1 MSAVE
6 RVVGVGSSAGGLD
19 ALTDAL
25 SSVGAD
31 VPFAFIVAQH
41 MAADYDSP
49 LVGLLQPVTSLR
61 VREARDGAALEPG
74 VVEVCPPD
82 RNIVVEGDCV
92 RLTRPDGPAPH
103 PSVDLLLF
111 SLAEQWGERAV
122 GVVLS
127 GSGADGSDGI
137 RAIHARGGMNFA
149 QAPESAQFG
158 AMPQAAIATGCID
171 LKAGPGE
178 LGPVLGR
185 LKDFTAV
192 ASELPIDELDGQSLL
207 WTGTPHPRPS
217 QRC

>member
-82 RNIVVEGDCV
+82 RNIVVEGCV
-92 RLTRPDGPAPH
+92 RLTRPDGPGAP
-103 PSVDLLLF
+103 PECGSAALL
-111 SLAEQWGERAV
+111 
-122 GVVLS
+122 
-127 GSGADGSDGI
+127 
-137 RAIHARGGMNFA
+137 
-149 QAPESAQFG
+149 
-158 AMPQAAIATGCID
+158 
-171 LKAGPGE
+171 PG
-178 LGPVLGR
+178 
-185 LKDFTAV
+185 
-192 ASELPIDELDGQSLL
+192 
-207 WTGTPHPRPS
+207 
-217 QRC
+217 